1 MLNVAIVKGLR
12 SSRQFQQ
19 HVPKPVTFN
28 LALPLA
34 VELTFSNQITSQQ
47 PIQSRSNPQR
57 LNSNAS
63 FSFWPTKSLFNAT
76 PWVFVASWCLRIP
89 KVKRKFIS
97 PDTLLLVKVATL
109 LVSALY
115 VLQISQWIPMLENY
129 APSFLMFDAKETG
142 TELFYSVTQPLIL
155 WSCSKSFLPL
165 GSVCR
170 RAEPSIF
177 CIKK

>member
-1 MLNVAIVKGLR
+1 MKVSEKNHCWKILARTSFNFYCRCFFCLGSRPHWYSINSFPYLLRLHFWKCMLNVAIVKGLR

-89 KVKRKFIS
+89 KV
-97 PDTLLLVKVATL
+97 
-109 LVSALY
+109 
-115 VLQISQWIPMLENY
+115 N
-129 APSFLMFDAKETG
+129 
-142 TELFYSVTQPLIL
+142 
-155 WSCSKSFLPL
+155 
-165 GSVCR
+165 GS
-170 RAEPSIF
+170 S
-177 CIKK
+177 